1 MKIVRTASIILVLLF
16 ASTAWAS
23 TYYIDYDNGNDSNNG
38 LSKSVPWKHQ
48 PYMKGFTG
56 SYVHQAG
63 DIFVFKGGVT
73 WAYSAADPV
82 FPMII
87 KTGGATGNPD
97 QYTVD
102 KTWFAGTSYT
112 PPVFDGCQTA
122 EGLNVCGLNGAA
134 TLGKNSWLISDN
146 NGQYS
151 VSNIIING
159 LQLQDIGAPIPS
171 GDDGSGAAIAFLGSE
186 SSIEIK
192 NCILAPHA
200 ITAFVYANN
209 PGAAQKNA
217 SAIYVHDNKIS
228 YAGRGTI
235 YGNTGYTVND
245 VRVYNNKW
253 QGPGLTLASALYSSG
268 GFHNDGLMVGCP
280 ANCTGTT
287 PTMTNILFYNNL
299 FNGSWEYC
307 TAQYY
312 SNGYTNNTSIYN
324 NVFAIENN
332 SSNGSPMQ
340 NFIQFNYNSSA
351 SDWGNINIY
360 NNTFS
365 SDSLL
370 GYNIGVNKAV
380 TFSYPSNNINPLY
393 INIQNNIFSGLP
405 IGIVVGSG
413 TWNALNIDHNFY
425 NLTTVGGY
433 GYLDYVGGGS
443 NTYGSVASACAAG
456 YDCNSLG
463 GDNYSSSY
471 PGFASVPDGTT
482 GSGNW
487 QLLASSPAIGNG
499 TNLSNIFDYDIT
511 NATRPSTGGWTMG
524 AYEYNTSSTSGS
536 STATSATTLSVTKTG
551 TGTGLVASSPAGISC
566 GSNCSETVNSG
577 TSVTLSSTPAADSFF
592 AGWSAGGCSGTSGC
606 TIDMSADTSV
616 SAAFMQ
622 YITVSSPNGGEV
634 WDRRAKYSIQWSYA
648 GNPGPYVNIYLLQ
661 NGSVVRTIASGVPIG
676 SNGSGSHNWEIP
688 SRISPGSDYKVR
700 ITSTSNANYTDVSNA
715 NFTIQ

>member
-1 MKIVRTASIILVLLF
+1 
-16 ASTAWAS
+16 
-23 TYYIDYDNGNDSNNG
+23 
-38 LSKSVPWKHQ
+38 
-48 PYMKGFTG
+48 MKGFTG
-56 SYVHQAG
+56 TYTHQAG

-73 WAYSAADPV
+73 WASSAADPL
-82 FPMII
+82 FPWTI
-87 KTGGATGNPD
+87 KTGGTAGDPD

-102 KTWFAGTSYT
+102 KTWFAGSSYT

-122 EGLNVCGLNGAA
+122 EGLNVCGMNGAA
-134 TLGKNSWLISDN
+134 TIGANSWLIGDGN
-146 NGQYS
+146 NL
-151 VSNIIING
+151 VSNIVVNG
-159 LQLQDIGAPIPS
+159 LQLQDIGSPIPT
-171 GDDGSGAAIAFLGSE
+171 GGDGSGTAIQFMSSGSN
-186 SSIEIK
+186 ITIA
-192 NCILAPHA
+192 NCVIAPHA
-200 ITAFVYANN
+200 VQAFAYGTNYN
-209 PGAAQKNA
+209 TQNA
-217 SAIYVHDNKIS
+217 SAIYIHDNQIS
-228 YAGRGTI
+228 YAGRAVV
-235 YGNTGYTVND
+235 YGYVGGVIDN

-253 QGPGLTLASALYSSG
+253 QGPGIALAEDMDSANY
-268 GFHNDGLMVGCP
+268 HMDGLMIEGI
-280 ANCTGTT
+280 NCASSSQ
-287 PTMTNILFYNNL
+287 PVITNILFYNNL
-299 FNGSWEYC
+299 FYGIWGDT

-312 SNGYTNNTSIYN
+312 SHDCTSNTSIYN
-324 NVFAIENN
+324 NVFAIENTQPYG
-332 SSNGSPMQ
+332 SSPIMEQFVQLTQ
-340 NFIQFNYNSSA
+340 NTTGA
-351 SDWGNINIY
+351 VNIY

-365 SDSLL
+365 SDSLAGTQGIMMGL
-370 GYNIGVNKAV
+370 DFTSPSDAVNPLTINIK
-380 TFSYPSNNINPLY
+380 NNIY
-393 INIQNNIFSGLP
+393 SGMP
-405 IGIVVGSG
+405 IGTAVGSG
-413 TWNALNIDHNFY
+413 TWDALNINYNLY
-425 NLTTVGGY
+425 NLTTSITGGY
-433 GYLDYVGGGS
+433 GDFDYIGS
-443 NTYGSVASACAAG
+443 NTYKSLSAACSAG
-456 YDCNSLG
+456 FDCNSIG
-463 GDNYSSSY
+463 GNNYSSSY
-471 PGFASVPDGTT
+471 PGFVSVPDGTV

-551 TGTGLVASSPAGISC
+551 TGTGLVASSTAGISC

-700 ITSTSNANYTDVSNA
+700 ITSTSNANYTDASNA